1 VRREPV
7 AAARPALGPAEGE
20 HPGVLARAVVL
31 QRGRPAFQTCT
42 TALELV
48 LRRRRLRE
56 QAPDGGQLFGGGEVR
71 RGGDRDLLARQVV
84 ARTDERERLERLR
97 RRTEIRDATGVA
109 RLLDHLAVSHH
120 DGMDDVGR
128 LDDSAPPHDHLDRVH
143 RGSLCFDKR
152 ATSVVWSGI
161 VAHSPLPLDYDA
173 ADTLVVSEPAQL
185 RALSDEV
192 RGRIIALL
200 RERAASAS
208 ELGGLLK
215 MPKGTVGH
223 HLKVLERAGL
233 VHVVRTRRVRA
244 VTEKYYGRVARLF
257 IYRSCDEDADE
268 LLHGVG
274 ATSLRIAAAEVA
286 AAPEVAMHA
295 LLRVRLD
302 VTAAKRF
309 NRRLDK
315 LVADGRAAE
324 TADGEDWGLAAA
336 FYRSERR

>member
-1 VRREPV
+1 
-7 AAARPALGPAEGE
+7 
-20 HPGVLARAVVL
+20 
-31 QRGRPAFQTCT
+31 
-42 TALELV
+42 
-48 LRRRRLRE
+48 
-56 QAPDGGQLFGGGEVR
+56 
-71 RGGDRDLLARQVV
+71 
-84 ARTDERERLERLR
+84 
-97 RRTEIRDATGVA
+97 
-109 RLLDHLAVSHH
+109 
-120 DGMDDVGR
+120 M
-128 LDDSAPPHDHLDRVH
+128 
-143 RGSLCFDKR
+143 
-152 ATSVVWSGI
+152 
-161 VAHSPLPLDYDA
+161 AHSPPPLDYEA

-208 ELGGLLK
+208 ELGGLLD

-257 IYRSCDEDADE
+257 LYKSCDEHDDE

-295 LLRVRLD
+295 L
-302 VTAAKRF
+302 AAHPPRPGRSKRF

-315 LVADGRAAE
+315 LVEDMRAAE
-324 TADGEDWGLAAA
+324 TPDGENWGLAAA
-336 FYRSERR
+336 LYRSPRH